1 MFFCVESLCVIFGIP
16 EDLDRKSSIEA
27 TQRDTYIYIVLSPG
41 LNIAENGGTH
51 TLWKMDM
58 FYKNMLLYVFFFARK
73 NAFHEVI
80 VFMAYFIRDMFQAGN
95 FLCGHE
101 ETDQEDCM
109 NYQVN

>member
-1 MFFCVESLCVIFGIP
+1 MIFGIP